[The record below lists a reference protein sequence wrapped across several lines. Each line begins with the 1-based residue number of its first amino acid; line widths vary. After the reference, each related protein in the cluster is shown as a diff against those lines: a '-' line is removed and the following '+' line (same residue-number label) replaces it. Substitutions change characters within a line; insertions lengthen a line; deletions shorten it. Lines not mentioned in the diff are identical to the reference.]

1 MKRYHAVVFHPGSR
15 TLWRTTRKFVRTDPY
30 RIPVLKSEYEPDP
43 AEVIVE
49 RDFGNQF
56 FAAIW
61 VSFWLRCLKNVCAE
75 VHVTTDIVG

>member
-15 TLWRTTRKFVRTDPY
+15 TLWRTTRKFVKTDPY
-30 RIPVLKSEYEPDP
+30 RVPVLKSEYEPDP

-49 RDFGNQF
+49 RHFRTQL
-56 FAAIW
+56 FASAW
-61 VSFWLRCLKNVCAE
+61 AAMQLKRLKNVCAE